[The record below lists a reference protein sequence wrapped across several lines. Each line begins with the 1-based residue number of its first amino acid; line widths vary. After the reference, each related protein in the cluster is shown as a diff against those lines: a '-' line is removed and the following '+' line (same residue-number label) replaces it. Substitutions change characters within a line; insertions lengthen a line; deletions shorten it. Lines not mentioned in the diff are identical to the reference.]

1 MRPRGQRSVPR
12 GGVGNALPAPALATL
27 ADAAGAMEGE
37 IEALPV
43 APAAPVPA
51 PEAPGVPPG
60 LPVQVQ
66 GEVEAEFRK

>member
-1 MRPRGQRSVPR
+1 MLPVA
-12 GGVGNALPAPALATL
+12 ALETL
-27 ADAAGAMEGE
+27 ADAAGAMEVE

-51 PEAPGVPPG
+51 QEVPGVPPG

-66 GEVEAEFRK
+66 GGIR